1 MLEGWVSRRNT
12 PQKLVWRARIV
23 LLSADRVG
31 VMTIARS
38 VGKSKVTVG
47 RWQERYLAKGIAGL
61 ARDATR
67 PGRKL
72 PLTAAV
78 IERVESG
85 CGAVAVGR
93 ACLFPPLSSGG
104 ALVARP

>member
-1 MLEGWVSRRNT
+1 MSKTRACIWLSPADRARMEDWVSRRNT

-61 ARDATR
+61 ARDATP
-67 PGRKL
+67 PGRQL
-72 PLTAAV
+72 APAAEG
-78 IERVESG
+78 IERGVVKTMREK
-85 CGAVAVGR
+85 
-93 ACLFPPLSSGG
+93 
-104 ALVARP
+104 